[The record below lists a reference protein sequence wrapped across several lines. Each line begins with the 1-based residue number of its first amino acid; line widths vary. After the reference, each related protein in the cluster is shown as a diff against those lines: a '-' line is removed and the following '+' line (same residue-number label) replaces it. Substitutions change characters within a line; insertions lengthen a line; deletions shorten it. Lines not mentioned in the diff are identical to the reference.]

1 MLLGMTGM
9 VGSAGLLKGYHRARA
24 VSAPAVR
31 VDDVVRSDICLFKAD
46 VEGYEPQV
54 FQTAQELLSRHSAP
68 ALQLELSKG
77 HTRKGAGMSS
87 PVNAQVCISLLRRSP
102 FNTQPAVVSHGPLVA
117 LPCVSSL
124 CMLPTD

>member
-46 VEGYEPQV
+46 VEGPGFE
-54 FQTAQELLSRHSAP
+54 FGAE
-68 ALQLELSKG
+68 SKG
-77 HTRKGAGMSS
+77 ASCPHE
-87 PVNAQVCISLLRRSP
+87 
-102 FNTQPAVVSHGPLVA
+102 AVSEP
-117 LPCVSSL
+117 
-124 CMLPTD
+124 